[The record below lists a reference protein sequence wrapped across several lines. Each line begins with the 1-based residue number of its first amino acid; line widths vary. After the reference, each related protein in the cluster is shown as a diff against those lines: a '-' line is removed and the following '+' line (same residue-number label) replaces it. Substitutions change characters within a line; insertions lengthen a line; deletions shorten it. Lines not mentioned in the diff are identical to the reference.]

1 LNTVRRGGVRVVA
14 CVVGSQSLA
23 AEAFQL
29 VIAADGADGQ
39 PVIAAA
45 QANHVLCVTANVEA
59 VRIGQCT
66 MAIPS
71 SGKVEIF
78 VNKQAAAESG
88 IGFATTFRMMVHEQ

>member
-14 CVVGSQSLA
+14 RIVGSQSLA

-88 IGFATTFRMMVHEQ
+88 IEFATAFRMMVHEQ